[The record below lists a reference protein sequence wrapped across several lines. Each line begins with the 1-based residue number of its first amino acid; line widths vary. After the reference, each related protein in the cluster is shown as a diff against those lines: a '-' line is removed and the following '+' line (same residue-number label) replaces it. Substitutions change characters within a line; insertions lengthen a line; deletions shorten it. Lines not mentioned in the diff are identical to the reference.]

1 MSKICFLTG
10 KRFMTGNNVSHANN
24 KTKRKFNVNLHA
36 VTLNS
41 DALKEKFKVKIA
53 SSTMRTV
60 NKYGGFDRFL
70 LDSDNSKLSA
80 EAIKIKNK
88 ISKKLSPNR

>member
-53 SSTMRTV
+53 S
-60 NKYGGFDRFL
+60 KYNEDC
-70 LDSDNSKLSA
+70 K
-80 EAIKIKNK
+80 
-88 ISKKLSPNR
+88 

>member
-1 MSKICFLTG
+1 MVDL
-10 KRFMTGNNVSHANN
+10 
-24 KTKRKFNVNLHA
+24 
-36 VTLNS
+36 
-41 DALKEKFKVKIA
+41 IA
-53 SSTMRTV
+53 
-60 NKYGGFDRFL
+60 FL